1 MATARLLPALEPPP
15 PRNRWWDGSQAQAGS
30 TRWPII
36 GSFRAEYLYAGFSKV
51 NAVGAITDAG
61 GGANTLHGSSD
72 LTIQAIR
79 AGVNY
84 KF

>member
-1 MATARLLPALEPPP
+1 MG
-15 PRNRWWDGSQAQAGS
+15 WVAGAGWEYAVADHW
-30 TRWPII
+30 T
-36 GSFRAEYLYAGFSKV
+36 FRAEYLYAGFSKV

-72 LTIQAIR
+72 LTVQILR

>member
-1 MATARLLPALEPPP
+1 MTDH
-15 PRNRWWDGSQAQAGS
+15 W
-30 TRWPII
+30 I
-36 GSFRAEYLYAGFSKV
+36 FRAEYLYAGFSKV
-51 NAVGAITDAG
+51 NAVGAITDAS

-72 LTIQAIR
+72 LTIQALR